1 MQGES
6 QEGIKNVSDDDV
18 VGFPGELLDIRAVIG
33 QCHRPFIVTD
43 ILVRKVSNVLEI
55 LE

>member
-1 MQGES
+1 MNQH
-6 QEGIKNVSDDDV
+6 VSDYDV
-18 VGFPGELLDIRAVIG
+18 VGSPGELFDIRAVIG
-33 QCHRPFIVTD
+33 QCHRTFIVTD